1 MADTLQQRIEAALSR
16 VQNPRRGADVV
27 TADMVR
33 DVATTTGGKV
43 RLTLLLDAQDDA
55 TLVRDV
61 RQAVESIDGVT
72 GVRVDV
78 MDPAQYEAARA
89 DKRAARRALPMM
101 DAAPARPATLAAPT
115 PGSYPELGKIIAVSS
130 G

>member
-16 VQNPRRGADVV
+16 VHNPRRGADVV

-61 RQAVESIDGVT
+61 RQAVERVDGVT
-72 GVRVDV
+72 DVRVDV
-78 MDPAQYEAARA
+78 RDPSQAAWPPAPPVA
-89 DKRAARRALPMM
+89 DRP
-101 DAAPARPATLAAPT
+101 AAPAPPPAP
-115 PGSYPELGKIIAVSS
+115 
-130 G
+130 